1 VGTKPV
7 PVAVE
12 EDRGSMNESELELF
26 STQDL
31 ISELLRRT
39 TFQGV
44 IVHAADGAKK
54 RVWDGERI
62 FSVRHN
68 ANLDTEEAGRL
79 LDVVSQ
85 YITGRE

>member
-1 VGTKPV
+1 
-7 PVAVE
+7 
-12 EDRGSMNESELELF
+12 MNPGDLELYG
-26 STQDL
+26 TEEL
-31 ISELLRRT
+31 IRELLRRT

-44 IVHAADGAKK
+44 IVHAVDGVKHAD
-54 RVWDGERI
+54 WEGERV

-85 YITGRE
+85 YIAARG

>member
-1 VGTKPV
+1 MKAT
-7 PVAVE
+7 
-12 EDRGSMNESELELF
+12 ELELF

-31 ISELLRRT
+31 IDELLRRT

-54 RVWDGERI
+54 RHWAGERL

-68 ANLDTEEAGRL
+68 ANLGTEEAGRL

-85 YITGRE
+85 YIASRD